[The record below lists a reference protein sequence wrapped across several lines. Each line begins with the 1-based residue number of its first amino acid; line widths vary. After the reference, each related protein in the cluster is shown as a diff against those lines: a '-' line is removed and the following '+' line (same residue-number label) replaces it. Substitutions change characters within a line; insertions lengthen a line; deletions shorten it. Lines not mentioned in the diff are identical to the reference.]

1 MNTFK
6 HTPGP
11 WLRIG
16 TTVYALMHDGWKRGV
31 EQFKNRFTVQV
42 QRDRECSEE
51 EAEANARLIAAAP
64 DLLEALESLLSRDE
78 RNTCQHEETH
88 RGGTIWEICD
98 SCGAKWSD
106 DRSPKPEWKDPEEWA
121 NARAAIAKA
130 TQEPQE

>member
-1 MNTFK
+1 MSTFK

-11 WLRIG
+11 WVRIG
-16 TTVYALMHDGWKRGV
+16 TTVYALMHDGWKRGF

-64 DLLEALESLLSRDE
+64 DLLEALRPFAELDMRPDGFDKRD
-78 RNTCQHEETH
+78 
-88 RGGTIWEICD
+88 D
-98 SCGAKWSD
+98 SQ
-106 DRSPKPEWKDPEEWA
+106 PIY
-121 NARAAIAKA
+121 ARDNSVITVGDVRRAVAAIAKA